1 MSEEGGQTEKP
12 VPFKELD
19 NRLKRGYLSLVIFLA
34 VLSTALIVKPPI
46 PIQAILVS
54 LALVIMVIGNAKIQ
68 DLLAGVI
75 LHPIMAMIAGFLAA
89 GAMDLAGGFDALLHG
104 LNLLAGVKIGGFVVL
119 GYIGVAIIL
128 TNIPTIM
135 PMPCGRILAVALLPG
150 VVKYGNAMIDVVKA
164 GEGMWIGSVPPE
176 VILPALMGAFIVNA
190 AASCGPSPLGGVGGI
205 GEGNLGVKIGSSGL
219 AQQAGIMA
227 ATGLTAIIITFIV
240 SATFA

>member
-1 MSEEGGQTEKP
+1 MSEEVKKP

-19 NRLKRGYLSLVIFLA
+19 SRLKRGYLSLMIFLA
-34 VLSTALIVKPPI
+34 VLSITLITKPSIPIQTILISLALIVMI
-46 PIQAILVS
+46 
-54 LALVIMVIGNAKIQ
+54 IGNAKIQ

-89 GAMDLAGGFDALLHG
+89 GAMDLAGGFDALLHA
-104 LNLLAGVKIGGFVVL
+104 LNILAGIELGGFVIL
-119 GYIGVAIIL
+119 GFMGVAVIL
-128 TNIPTIM
+128 ANIPTIM

-150 VVKYGNAMIDVVKA
+150 VVKYGNRMIDVA
-164 GEGMWIGSVPPE
+164 SASGSMWGGIPAE

-219 AQQAGIMA
+219 AQQAGIMM
-227 ATGLTAIIITFIV
+227 ATGLTAVIISFIV
-240 SATFA
+240 SATYL